1 MDDQVLRPAV
11 GGEDAG
17 YLLEFL
23 QDGVFVTVY
32 PSDGA
37 EMLFELSDVRQS
49 LHDNGVNDYDIIEL
63 SKIIREAAGQRRKIA
78 EEIEDLAAEDDEENA
93 QENDEQVDGQTDE
106 EDSEGEELVGIII
119 DISRDQMIA
128 TVRYDTSKGKKL
140 PTVDDIKAALAE
152 KDVVY
157 GIKEEAIE
165 RGIRSFTPFVVAEGK
180 QVQHGENAKI
190 ERKFDL
196 TQKNRPKIDE
206 YDRADYKDMGLF
218 VLAKKGELL
227 AVRIPQTEG
236 TPGIN
241 VFGTEVPSRPGRP
254 IPVPQGK
261 NTEVRND
268 NELYAT
274 IDGQI
279 VDSTRKIDIDPHL
292 SINSSVGAGTGNIN
306 FVGGVSIRGNVEAGF
321 EVKATGDIEIGGM
334 VNGAVV
340 EGRNVTIKGGING
353 QNRGHIKAGE
363 NVQAM
368 FAENAV
374 VEAGRDIILTDV
386 SLHSQLR
393 AGNMVFV
400 EEKRGMIT
408 GGSIAASEEI
418 RCKMAG
424 NAAAVVTK
432 MSVGIDPNIQQRYHE
447 LCQECKEDRGRL
459 KQITQMLN
467 TLGKIDVSRLPQQ
480 RIDQINAL
488 TRSQFPLAG
497 KIKRAEKEIQALE
510 EAMSRMKEGKIRV
523 ADTVYPGVRISIN
536 SVIMN
541 VQSSIRRCLLTV
553 KDERINIGTY

>member
-37 EMLFELSDVRQS
+37 ERLFELSDVRQS

-63 SKIIREAAGQRRKIA
+63 SKIIREAAGERRKIA
-78 EEIEDLAAEDDEENA
+78 EEIEDLATEDAEENPE
-93 QENDEQVDGQTDE
+93 ENDEQQDE
-106 EDSEGEELVGIII
+106 EEDDGEVAGIVI
-119 DISRDQMIA
+119 DISRDQMIV

-152 KDVVY
+152 KDVVF
-157 GIKEEAIE
+157 GIKEEAITK
-165 RGIRSFTPFVVAEGK
+165 GVQSLTPFVVAEGK

-206 YDRADYKDMGLF
+206 YNRADYKDMGLF
-218 VLAKKGELL
+218 VLAKKGDLL

-236 TPGIN
+236 TPGKN
-241 VFGTEVPSRPGRP
+241 VFGAEVAPRPGRP
-254 IPVPQGK
+254 IPIPQGK

-279 VDSTRKIDIDPHL
+279 VDSTRKIDVDPHL
-292 SINSSVGAGTGNIN
+292 DINSSVGAGTGNIN

-321 EVKATGDIEIGGM
+321 MVKATGDIEIGGM

-340 EGRNVTIKGGING
+340 EGRNITIKGGING
-353 QNRGHIKAGE
+353 QNKGHIKATE

-374 VEAGRDIILTDV
+374 VEAGRDIILIDV
-386 SLHSQLR
+386 ALHSQLR

-432 MSVGIDPNIQQRYHE
+432 MSVGIDPTIQQRYQE
-447 LCQECKEDRGRL
+447 ICRECKEDRGRL

>member
-37 EMLFELSDVRQS
+37 ERLFELSDVRQS

-63 SKIIREAAGQRRKIA
+63 SKIIREAAGERRKIA
-78 EEIEDLAAEDDEENA
+78 EEIEDLATEDEEENPE
-93 QENDEQVDGQTDE
+93 ENDEQQDE
-106 EDSEGEELVGIII
+106 EEDDGEVAGIVI
-119 DISRDQMIA
+119 DISRDQMIV

-140 PTVDDIKAALAE
+140 PTVEEVKAALAE
-152 KDVVY
+152 KDVVF
-157 GIKEEAIE
+157 GIKEEAITK
-165 RGIRSFTPFVVAEGK
+165 GVQSLTPFVVAEGK

-206 YDRADYKDMGLF
+206 YNRADYKDMGLF
-218 VLAKKGELL
+218 VLAKKGDLL

-236 TPGIN
+236 TPGTN
-241 VFGTEVPSRPGRP
+241 VFGMEVAPRPGRP
-254 IPVPQGK
+254 IPIPQGK

-279 VDSTRKIDIDPHL
+279 VDSTRKIDVDPHL
-292 SINSSVGAGTGNIN
+292 DINSSVGAGTGNIN

-321 EVKATGDIEIGGM
+321 MVKATGDIEIGGM

-340 EGRNVTIKGGING
+340 EGRNITIKGGING
-353 QNRGHIKAGE
+353 QNKGHIKATE

-374 VEAGRDIILTDV
+374 VEAGRDIILIDV
-386 SLHSQLR
+386 ALHSQLR

-432 MSVGIDPNIQQRYHE
+432 MSVGIDPTIQQRYQE
-447 LCQECKEDRGRL
+447 ICRECKEDRGRL

>member
-23 QDGVFVTVY
+23 KDGVFVTVY

-37 EMLFELSDVRQS
+37 EMLFELSDVRQT

-63 SKIIREAAGQRRKIA
+63 SKIIREAAGERRKIA
-78 EEIEDLAAEDDEENA
+78 DEVEETVPEDEEENTQEDDEP
-93 QENDEQVDGQTDE
+93 QDEVDD
-106 EDSEGEELVGIII
+106 DGEKAGIII

-140 PTVDDIKAALAE
+140 PTVEEVKAALAE
-152 KDVVY
+152 KDVIF

-165 RGIRSFTPFVVAEGK
+165 KGVQSLTPFVVAEGK

-190 ERKFDL
+190 DRKFDL
-196 TQKNRPKIDE
+196 SKKNRPKIDE

-236 TPGIN
+236 KPGKNI
-241 VFGTEVPSRPGRP
+241 FGIEVMPRPGRP
-254 IPVPQGK
+254 IPIPQGK

-268 NELYAT
+268 NELYAC

-292 SINSSVGAGTGNIN
+292 DINSSVGAATGNIN

-321 EVKATGDIEIGGM
+321 VVKATGDIEIGGM
-334 VNGAVV
+334 VNGAIV

-353 QNRGHIKAGE
+353 QNKGQIKAAE

-374 VEAGRDIILTDV
+374 IEAGRDIIITDAV
-386 SLHSQLR
+386 LHSQLR
-393 AGNMVFV
+393 AGNMVIV

-432 MSVGIDPNIQQRYHE
+432 LSVGIDPTIQQRYQE
-447 LCQECKEDRGRL
+447 ICRECKEDRGRL

-510 EAMSRMKEGKIRV
+510 EAMGRMKDGKIRV
-523 ADTVYPGVRISIN
+523 MDTVYPGVRITIN

-541 VQSSIRRCLLTV
+541 VQSSIRRCLLSV

>member
-37 EMLFELSDVRQS
+37 ERLFELSDVRQS

-63 SKIIREAAGQRRKIA
+63 SKIIREAAGERRKIA
-78 EEIEDLAAEDDEENA
+78 EEIEDLATEDAEENPE
-93 QENDEQVDGQTDE
+93 ENDEQQDE
-106 EDSEGEELVGIII
+106 EEDDGEVAGIVI

-140 PTVDDIKAALAE
+140 PTVEEVKAALAE
-152 KDVVY
+152 KDVVF
-157 GIKEEAIE
+157 GIKEEAITK
-165 RGIRSFTPFVVAEGK
+165 GVQSLTPFVVAEGK

-206 YDRADYKDMGLF
+206 YNRADYKDMGLF
-218 VLAKKGELL
+218 VLAKKGDLL

-236 TPGIN
+236 IAGTN
-241 VFGTEVPSRPGRP
+241 VFGAEVPPRPGRP
-254 IPVPQGK
+254 IPIPQGK

-292 SINSSVGAGTGNIN
+292 AINSSVGAGTGNIN

-321 EVKATGDIEIGGM
+321 MVKATGDIEIGGM

-340 EGRNVTIKGGING
+340 EGRNITIKGGING
-353 QNRGHIKAGE
+353 QNKGHIKATE
-363 NVQAM
+363 NVQAL

-386 SLHSQLR
+386 ALHSQLR

-432 MSVGIDPNIQQRYHE
+432 MSVGIDPTIQQRYQE
-447 LCQECKEDRGRL
+447 ICRECKEERGRL

-510 EAMSRMKEGKIRV
+510 EAMNRMKEGKIRV

-553 KDERINIGTY
+553 KDERIDIGTY